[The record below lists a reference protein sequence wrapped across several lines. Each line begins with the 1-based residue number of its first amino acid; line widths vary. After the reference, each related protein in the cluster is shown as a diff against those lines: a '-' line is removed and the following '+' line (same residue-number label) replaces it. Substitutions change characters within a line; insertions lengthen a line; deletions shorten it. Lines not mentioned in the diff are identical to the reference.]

1 MNYYFL
7 GIGGI
12 GMSALARFFHQRGD
26 TVCGYDRTPSPL
38 TDRLQA
44 EGIDIHFD
52 DNPDLLPADIDLVVY
67 TPAVPT
73 STLEFQA
80 LLARGVKME
89 KRSQVLGELTRGKRC
104 IAVAGSHGKTSTS
117 AMIAHLLSKAPCGCN
132 AFLGGISKNFQ
143 SNLHVDPQSDLIVVE
158 ADEYDRSFLQ
168 LHPHMAVVTATDPD
182 HLDIYGDH
190 RHMLEAYLQFASQV
204 DPSGCLL
211 VKDGTFITAD
221 GESLLPHG
229 HHHDHQPL
237 TTDHQ
242 PLTTDHQP
250 LTTDHQPLT
259 TDHWPLTTDHQ
270 PLTTDHQ
277 PLTTDHQPLTTD
289 HQPLTTDHWP
299 LTTYTARGVEA
310 DYYAINVRTYSG
322 NLFFDLR
329 TPDGVLYDL
338 ELQGTALF
346 NVENA
351 VAAAAI
357 ALACGLD
364 QYQLRHGLKT
374 FQGVQRRFDYRIR
387 EKDLVYIDDYAHHPR
402 ELQSTIESVRY
413 LYPGK
418 RLVGIFQPHLYSRT
432 RDLADDFARVLQTLD
447 EVIMLPIYP
456 AREKPILGVTS
467 SMVLRKMDTMSKYL
481 CTPDQALEL
490 VPALCPDVVLTLGA
504 GDIDR
509 LVPRLETVLKETML

>member
-38 TDRLQA
+38 TDQLQA

-52 DNPDLLPADIDLVVY
+52 DNPDRLPADIDLVVY

-73 STLEFQA
+73 DTLEFQA

-117 AMIAHLLSKAPCGCN
+117 AMIAHLLSLAPCGCN

-204 DPSGCLL
+204 DPSGRLL
-211 VKDGTFITAD
+211 IKDGTFITAD

-229 HHHDHQPL
+229 HHHHDHDHQPL
-237 TTDHQ
+237 A
-242 PLTTDHQP
+242 
-250 LTTDHQPLT
+250 
-259 TDHWPLTTDHQ
+259 TDHWPLTTDHW
-270 PLTTDHQ
+270 
-277 PLTTDHQPLTTD
+277 
-289 HQPLTTDHWP
+289 PLTTDHWP
-299 LTTYTARGVEA
+299 LTTYTARGVDA

-338 ELQGTALF
+338 
-346 NVENA
+346 
-351 VAAAAI
+351 
-357 ALACGLD
+357 
-364 QYQLRHGLKT
+364 
-374 FQGVQRRFDYRIR
+374 
-387 EKDLVYIDDYAHHPR
+387 
-402 ELQSTIESVRY
+402 
-413 LYPGK
+413 
-418 RLVGIFQPHLYSRT
+418 
-432 RDLADDFARVLQTLD
+432 
-447 EVIMLPIYP
+447 
-456 AREKPILGVTS
+456 
-467 SMVLRKMDTMSKYL
+467 
-481 CTPDQALEL
+481 
-490 VPALCPDVVLTLGA
+490 
-504 GDIDR
+504 
-509 LVPRLETVLKETML
+509 

>member
-12 GMSALARFFHQRGD
+12 GMSALARFFHRRGD
-26 TVCGYDRTPSPL
+26 RVCGYDRTPSPL
-38 TDRLQA
+38 TDQLQA
-44 EGIDIHFD
+44 EGIAVHFD
-52 DNPDLLPADIDLVVY
+52 DNPDLQPSDIDLVVY

-73 STLEFQA
+73 DTFEFQA
-80 LLARGVKME
+80 LVQRGVPMQ

-117 AMIAHLLSKAPCGCN
+117 AMIAHLLAKAPCGCS
-132 AFLGGISKNFQ
+132 AFLGGISKNFG
-143 SNLHVDPQSDLIVVE
+143 SNLHVDPQSDLVVVE

-168 LHPHMAVVTATDPD
+168 LHPHMAVITATDPD

-190 RHMLEAYLQFASQV
+190 RHMLEAYLQFAKQV
-204 DPSGCLL
+204 DPEGRLL
-211 VKDGTFITAD
+211 IKDGSFLTAD
-221 GESLLPHG
+221 GECLLDQTLAH
-229 HHHDHQPL
+229 L
-237 TTDHQ
+237 
-242 PLTTDHQP
+242 
-250 LTTDHQPLT
+250 
-259 TDHWPLTTDHQ
+259 
-270 PLTTDHQ
+270 
-277 PLTTDHQPLTTD
+277 
-289 HQPLTTDHWP
+289 
-299 LTTYTARGVEA
+299 TYTARGVEA
-310 DYYAINVRTYSG
+310 DYYAINVRTYGG

-351 VAAAAI
+351 VAASAI

-374 FQGVQRRFDYRIR
+374 FTGVQRRFDYRIR
-387 EKDLVYIDDYAHHPR
+387 EKNLVYIDDYAHHPQ
-402 ELQSTIESVRY
+402 EIQSTIESVRY

-418 RLVGIFQPHLYSRT
+418 RVVGIFQPHLYSRT
-432 RDLADDFARVLQTLD
+432 RDLADGFAQVLQTLD

-467 SMVLRKMDTMSKYL
+467 SMVLRKMDSMSKYL

-509 LVPRLETVLKETML
+509 LVPRLEAVLKETML

>member
-12 GMSALARFFHQRGD
+12 GMSALARFFHRRGD

-52 DNPDLLPADIDLVVY
+52 DNPDRLPADIDLVVY

-73 STLEFQA
+73 DTLEFQA

-117 AMIAHLLSKAPCGCN
+117 AMIAHLLSKAPCGCS

-204 DPSGCLL
+204 DPDGRLL
-211 VKDGTFITAD
+211 IKDGTFITAD

-229 HHHDHQPL
+229 HHHHDHDHQPL
-237 TTDHQ
+237 ATDHQ
-242 PLTTDHQP
+242 PLATDHRP
-250 LTTDHQPLT
+250 LATDHR
-259 TDHWPLTTDHQ
+259 
-270 PLTTDHQ
+270 
-277 PLTTDHQPLTTD
+277 
-289 HQPLTTDHWP
+289 P

-418 RLVGIFQPHLYSRT
+418 RVVGIFQPHLYSRT